1 MCCLE
6 FLCILVNVQCLA
18 ITIISFEY
26 FMDNYL
32 TELKMRIIALLAILI
47 CFNSLTVNAASVK
60 NKSVNV
66 ENLAQKSI
74 ADKLLYSIVMQ
85 KENGF
90 SVNSAIHPL
99 ICKSSISN
107 IKFGSCKFNVYSPTS
122 YVLIGKASDG
132 DLVYIVKHDNYKWK
146 NAVKIRINFEEESYC
161 VFPGEIFI
169 DDLGCY
175 INPWQDSVQG
185 VEDNVNPWK

>member
-18 ITIISFEY
+18 INRISFEY
-26 FMDNYL
+26 FIDDYSMGW
-32 TELKMRIIALLAILI
+32 TMRIITFLAILI
-47 CFNSLTVNAASVK
+47 CLNTVSVSAAGIK
-60 NKSVNV
+60 NKSVNAV
-66 ENLAQKSI
+66 NIAQKSI
-74 ADKLLYSIVMQ
+74 ADKLLYSTVMQ

-107 IKFGSCKFNVYSPTS
+107 IKFGKCKFNIYSPTS
-122 YVLIGKASDG
+122 YSLIGKASDG

-161 VFPGEIFI
+161 VFPGKVFI

-175 INPWQDSVQG
+175 IDPWQDSVQG
-185 VEDNVNPWK
+185 VEDSVNPWK

>member
-1 MCCLE
+1 
-6 FLCILVNVQCLA
+6 
-18 ITIISFEY
+18 
-26 FMDNYL
+26 
-32 TELKMRIIALLAILI
+32 MRIIALLAILI